1 MNVAVIYL
9 GTPAIFFK
17 KMIICGWEGEEMIHS
32 SWLYQSLKVAE
43 KLSEVFAV

>member
-1 MNVAVIYL
+1 MNVAVIYP
-9 GTPAIFFK
+9 GTPASFQRMTIY
-17 KMIICGWEGEEMIHS
+17 GWEGEEMIHS